1 MRKPTDL
8 GRNALIWGA
17 LAAAIAI
24 PILLAARSPL
34 LAWRDP
40 AYIAAG
46 FAGIIGLALL
56 FVQPLLGAGRL
67 PLGARAGRWLHRC
80 IGGLLVVSVCAHVAG
95 LWITSPPDVI
105 DALLFAS
112 PTPFSVW
119 GVIAMWALFA
129 TSVLALSRKAL
140 NLHHSVW
147 RRAHIIL
154 AVVIVL
160 GTTVHAM
167 LIEGTMEPVSKALL
181 CALALATTLKVAA
194 DLWRS
199 QTPRRPR

>member
-1 MRKPTDL
+1 MRKPTEL
-8 GRNALIWGA
+8 GRNGLIWGA
-17 LAAAIAI
+17 LTVAVAG

-40 AYIAAG
+40 TYIAAG

-67 PLGARAGRWLHRC
+67 PLHERAGRWLHRRV
-80 IGGLLVVSVCAHVAG
+80 GGLLVVAVCAHVAG

-119 GVIAMWALFA
+119 GVTAMWALFA
-129 TSVLALSRKAL
+129 TAGLALSRKAL
-140 NLHHSVW
+140 HLAPRVW

-154 AVVIVL
+154 AVAIVF
-160 GTTVHAM
+160 GTAVHAM
-167 LIEGTMEPVSKALL
+167 LIEGTMEPVSKAVL
-181 CALALATTLKVAA
+181 CALALAATLKVAA
-194 DLWRS
+194 DQWRG
-199 QTPRRPR
+199 QTSKR